1 MTASAT
7 VTSLRQRLAPIAEV
21 PIDEIEIV
29 SPGPVED
36 LEAGPGGVE
45 RAGLLQLVE
54 MILKAPRRLD
64 RLIRRAEL
72 QPTLIPRF
80 LAISLTSFALFG
92 VALAIV
98 FSSALVMPRL
108 AAIDVYL
115 DQKGVGPPLV
125 QFDAM
130 QGFSEFWVSG
140 AWQLIAAYC
149 FGLIAA
155 TGVCLPS
162 LYFYG
167 LLSGVRLSMLDVVTH
182 AMKAKATSAVALLG
196 ILPVYVAVVMGVL
209 IFRFDWVPDLFRE
222 WALWLG
228 FILPFIAGLWG
239 TVSLYRGFATLADT
253 LPPERCE
260 RRGCFLRR
268 LVLSWAACYT
278 AVSPVMIYTV
288 WQALQSSGWWAVGS
302 G

>member
-1 MTASAT
+1 MTAT
-7 VTSLRQRLAPIAEV
+7 VTECRHRPQGDVDVSL
-21 PIDEIEIV
+21 DEIEIIAPPV
-29 SPGPVED
+29 GEPEPGPGD
-36 LEAGPGGVE
+36 VE
-45 RAGLLQLVE
+45 RAGVLQLVE
-54 MILKAPRRLD
+54 MILKSPRRLD
-64 RLIRRAEL
+64 RLIRRTDL
-72 QPTLIPRF
+72 QPALIPRF

-98 FSSALVMPRL
+98 LDAADAAPRL
-108 AAIDVYL
+108 TALNEYL
-115 DQKGVGPPLV
+115 DEKQHGVPLIV
-125 QFDAM
+125 FDEPETIAH
-130 QGFSEFWVSG
+130 QWTSG
-140 AWQLIAAYC
+140 AALPLIAAYC

-182 AMKAKATSAVALLG
+182 AMKAKATSAVALFG

-209 IFRFDWVPDLFRE
+209 IFDFHWVPDLFRE

-239 TVSLYRGFATLADT
+239 TISLYLGFETLADT

-260 RRGCFLRR
+260 RRSCFLRR
-268 LVLSWAACYT
+268 LVVSWAACYT

-288 WQALQSSGWWAVGS
+288 WQALQGG
-302 G
+302 